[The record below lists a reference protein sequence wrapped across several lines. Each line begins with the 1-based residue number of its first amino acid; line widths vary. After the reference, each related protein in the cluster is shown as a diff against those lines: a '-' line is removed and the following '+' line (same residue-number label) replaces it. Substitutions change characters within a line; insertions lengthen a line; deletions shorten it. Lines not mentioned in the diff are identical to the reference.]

1 MLDFGPQVVTPY
13 TGIFG
18 KSELLHLLRRTLFG
32 VSPGDLKT
40 FEGKSL
46 TEVVDA
52 LLNFSPIYPPPPIRA
67 YQGRALAS
75 FDSAVP
81 YGQTW
86 VNIKPNPAEQNPNG
100 ARRGSYKQWWVQLMV
115 SQDRTLREK
124 LVLFWHNHLVTDTND
139 AVDLAELAYRYNVL
153 LRSSCI
159 GNFRKLMYEITLDAA
174 MLRYLNGEKNTVA
187 APDENY
193 GRELQEL
200 FCLGKGP
207 GSKYTEDDVKAA
219 ARILTGWTINY
230 GDNFQI
236 VFRPNRHDNKD
247 KQFSSF
253 YSNKL
258 IKGKSTATAGT
269 EELNELLDMIFAQEE
284 TAKFLVR
291 KLLTFFSYYEI
302 TPDTESNLV
311 IPLADVFRSSG
322 YEIKP
327 VLKALFS
334 SDWFFKPEFRGAMIK
349 SPADF
354 TLGMARQLEI
364 VWPAEANAFESRYF
378 FAAQL
383 YNGMNSQGQELGDP
397 PNVAGWPAYYQS
409 PSFHELWVDTATY
422 PARLAVI
429 DSLIVRGISTGNGA
443 QWVYNESKNKVFKAD
458 TVAFVKKL
466 NSPHDPNLLIAQLV
480 ELFYGPSV
488 SQSIKDA
495 LKTTYLLKGQ
505 SSDIYWTAA
514 YSDYAAN
521 PATTNPDARQVPKQ
535 LQDLF
540 AYMFSAAEF
549 HLH

>member
-1 MLDFGPQVVTPY
+1 MLNFDPQAVTPY
-13 TGIFG
+13 SGSFG

-32 VSPGDLKT
+32 VSPTDLKT

-46 TEVVDA
+46 NEVVDQ
-52 LLNFSPIYPPPPIRA
+52 LLNIPLSSPPPPIRA
-67 YQGRALAS
+67 YQGRAMTS

-86 VNIKPNPAEQNPNG
+86 VNIKFNRDEDNPNG
-100 ARRGSYKQWWVQLMV
+100 ARRGSYKQWWVQLMA
-115 SQDRTLREK
+115 SQERTIREK
-124 LVLFWHNHLVTDTND
+124 MVLFWHNHLVTDTND
-139 AVDLAELAYRYNVL
+139 AVDLADLAYRYNIL
-153 LRSSCI
+153 LRASCV
-159 GNFRKLMYEITLDAA
+159 GNFRKLMYDITLDGA

-207 GSKYTEDDVKAA
+207 GSKYNEDDVKAA
-219 ARILTGWTINY
+219 ARILTGWTVNY
-230 GDNFQI
+230 GDNYQI
-236 VFRPNRHDNKD
+236 IFRPNRHDNKD

-253 YSNKL
+253 YANKI
-258 IKGKSTATAGT
+258 IKGKSSATAGI

-291 KLLTFFSYYEI
+291 KLITFFIYYEI
-302 TPDTESNLV
+302 TPDTETNLV
-311 IPLADVFRSSG
+311 TPLADLFRSSG

-327 VLKALFS
+327 VLKALFTS
-334 SDWFFKPEFRGAMIK
+334 AWFFKSEFRGVMIK
-349 SPADF
+349 SPVDF
-354 TLGMARQLEI
+354 TIGMARQLELP
-364 VWPAEANAFESRYF
+364 WPADNNAFESRYF

-383 YNGMNSQGQELGDP
+383 YNAMNSQGQELGDP

-409 PSFHELWVDTATY
+409 PSYHELWVDTATY
-422 PARLAVI
+422 PARLTII
-429 DSLIVRGISTGNGA
+429 DNLVVRGISTGNGA
-443 QWVYNESKNKVFKAD
+443 QWVFNESKNKVFKAD

-466 NSPHDPNLLIAQLV
+466 SSPHDPNLLIAQLV
-480 ELFYGPSV
+480 ELFYGPGV

>member
-18 KSELLHLLRRTLFG
+18 RSELLHLLRRTLFG
-32 VSPGDLKT
+32 VSPGDLKA

-46 TEVVDA
+46 TEVVDE
-52 LLNFSPIYPPPPIRA
+52 LLNFSPTAPTPPIRA
-67 YQGRALAS
+67 YQGRAMTS

-86 VNIKPNPAEQNPNG
+86 VNIKSDPSEQNPNG

-115 SQDRTLREK
+115 SQERTLREK
-124 LVLFWHNHLVTDTND
+124 MVLFWHNHLVTDTNE
-139 AVDLAELAYRYNVL
+139 AVNIADLAYRYNVL
-153 LRSSCI
+153 LRASCI
-159 GNFRKLMYEITLDAA
+159 GNFKKLMYDITLDGA

-200 FCLGKGP
+200 FCIGKGP
-207 GSKYTEDDVKAA
+207 DSKYTEDDVKAS

-230 GDNFQI
+230 NDSFQI
-236 VFRPNRHDNKD
+236 IFRPNRHDNKD

-269 EELNELLDMIFAQEE
+269 EELNDLLDMIFAHEE

-291 KLLTFFSYYEI
+291 KLITFFCYYEI

-311 IPLADVFRSSG
+311 IPLADIFRSSG

-327 VLKALFS
+327 VLQALFS
-334 SDWFFKPEFRGAMIK
+334 SEWFFKPEFRGAMIK

-354 TLGMARQLEI
+354 TLGMARQLDI
-364 VWPAEANAFESRYF
+364 LWPAEANAFESRYF
-378 FAAQL
+378 FASQL
-383 YNGMNSQGQELGDP
+383 FSGMNNQGQELGDP

-429 DSLIVRGISTGNGA
+429 DNLIVRGISTGNGA

-466 NSPHDPNLLIAQLV
+466 NSPHDPNLLISQLV

-488 SQSIKDA
+488 SQPIKDA

>member
-1 MLDFGPQVVTPY
+1 MLNFGPLAVTPY
-13 TGIFG
+13 TGNFG

-32 VSPGDLKT
+32 VSSSDLKA
-40 FEGKSL
+40 FEGKTL
-46 TEVVDA
+46 NEVVDQ
-52 LLNFSPIYPPPPIRA
+52 LLNISSAAPMPPIRA
-67 YQGRALAS
+67 YQGRALTN
-75 FDSAVP
+75 FDSGVP
-81 YGQTW
+81 FGQTW
-86 VNIKPNPAEQNPNG
+86 INIRPNPAEQNPNG
-100 ARRGSYKQWWVQLMV
+100 ARRGSYKQWWIQLMT
-115 SQDRTLREK
+115 QQERTLREK
-124 LVLFWHNHLVTDTND
+124 MVLFWHNHLVTDTND
-139 AVDLAELAYRYNVL
+139 VVDLPDLAYRYNIL
-153 LRSSCI
+153 LRASCI
-159 GNFRKLMYEITLDAA
+159 GNFRKLMYDITVDGA
-174 MLRYLNGEKNTVA
+174 MLRYLNGEKNTSA

-219 ARILTGWTINY
+219 AKVLTGWTINY
-230 GDNFQI
+230 ADNYQPL
-236 VFRPNRHDNKD
+236 FRPNRHDNKD

-253 YSNKL
+253 YANKL
-258 IKGKSTATAGT
+258 IKGKSTTTAGS

-291 KLLTFFSYYEI
+291 KLITFFIYYDI
-302 TPDTESNLV
+302 TPETEANLV
-311 IPLADVFRSSG
+311 TPLAELFRSSG

-327 VLKALFS
+327 VLKALFT
-334 SDWFFKPEFRGAMIK
+334 SDWFFKSEYRGVMIK

-354 TLGMARQLEI
+354 TIGMARQLEI
-364 VWPAEANAFESRYF
+364 PWPAEQNAFESRYF
-378 FAAQL
+378 FASQL
-383 YNGMNSQGQELGDP
+383 FNGMNSQGLELGDP

-422 PARLAVI
+422 PARLTVI
-429 DSLIVRGISTGNGA
+429 DNLVVRGISTGNGT

-458 TVAFVKKL
+458 TVAVVKKL

-480 ELFYGPSV
+480 ELFYGPGV

-540 AYMFSAAEF
+540 VYMFSAAEF

>member
-1 MLDFGPQVVTPY
+1 MLNFDPQAVTPY
-13 TGIFG
+13 SGSFG

-32 VSPGDLKT
+32 VSPGDLKA

-46 TEVVDA
+46 NEVVDQ
-52 LLNFSPIYPPPPIRA
+52 LLNIPSTPPLPPIRA
-67 YQGRALAS
+67 YQGRALES

-86 VNIKPNPAEQNPNG
+86 INIKPNPAEQNPNG

-115 SQDRTLREK
+115 NQDRTLREK

-139 AVDLAELAYRYNVL
+139 AVDLADLAYRYNVL

-159 GNFRKLMYEITLDAA
+159 GNFRKLMYDITLDGA
-174 MLRYLNGEKNTVA
+174 MLRYLNGEKNTAA

-207 GSKYTEDDVKAA
+207 GSKYTEEDVKAA

-230 GDNFQI
+230 GENYQI
-236 VFRPNRHDNKD
+236 LFRPNRHDNKD

-253 YSNKL
+253 YSNKI
-258 IKGKSTATAGT
+258 IKGKSSVTAGT

-291 KLLTFFSYYEI
+291 KLITFFIYYEI

-311 IPLADVFRSSG
+311 VPLAELFRSSG
-322 YEIKP
+322 YELKP
-327 VLKALFS
+327 VLKALFTS
-334 SDWFFKPEFRGAMIK
+334 AWFFKSDFRGVMIK

-354 TLGMARQLEI
+354 TIGMARQLELP
-364 VWPAEANAFESRYF
+364 WPAETNALESRYF

-383 YNGMNSQGQELGDP
+383 YNSMNSQGQELGDP

-409 PSFHELWVDTATY
+409 PSYHELWVDTATY
-422 PARLAVI
+422 PARLSII
-429 DSLIVRGISTGNGA
+429 DSLVIRGISTGSGT
-443 QWVYNESKNKVFKAD
+443 QWVFNESKNKVFKAD
-458 TVAFVKKL
+458 TVAFAKKL
-466 NSPHDPNLLIAQLV
+466 NSPHDPNLLINQLV
-480 ELFYGPSV
+480 ELFYGPGV